1 MSDNE
6 NKAAVGR
13 GIEMVNEAVR
23 FRQEHPDDAAGIQR
37 NIEAIVARHLNHMG
51 DGYTNTSPRTGLWT
65 EAGFPDRQFTIDEQ
79 IAEGDA
85 VWTRYTVRGTHL
97 GEWEGHAPTGKEFS
111 VTGVLIQRLEDG
123 KIADDFDFYDQAG
136 LVAQL
141 GVTVES

>member
-79 IAEGDA
+79 IAEG
-85 VWTRYTVRGTHL
+85 GTPS
-97 GEWEGHAPTGKEFS
+97 GHATRCAAHTSASGRVTHPRGKNS
-111 VTGVLIQRLEDG
+111 
-123 KIADDFDFYDQAG
+123 A
-136 LVAQL
+136 
-141 GVTVES
+141 